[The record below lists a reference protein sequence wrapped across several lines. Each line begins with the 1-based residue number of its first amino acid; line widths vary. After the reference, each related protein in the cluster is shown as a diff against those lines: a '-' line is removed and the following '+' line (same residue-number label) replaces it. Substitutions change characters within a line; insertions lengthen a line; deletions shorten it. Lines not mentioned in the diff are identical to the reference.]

1 MKYPQC
7 QWCIKHVAS
16 LNVWGN
22 TFMAVLK
29 AIAGVFGNSWA
40 LIADSIHSL
49 TDVFIAVLLWIS
61 LKIGVRPAD
70 KTYPYGYGHIESIAA
85 AFIGISLICVSVVI
99 WYKAI
104 VTIISGL
111 LVEPEIFAVMALI
124 VSIVGNELLF
134 RHSICVGKQAQSPA
148 IIANAWENRADTLT
162 SFAALIGVTGAKLGF
177 PVFDPL
183 AAIAVGGMVAYTGG
197 KILSGSVK
205 GMMDTS
211 VESGQID
218 KIHNIATNVKG
229 IKKVNSL
236 STRKSG
242 QKIWVDMEVA
252 VDSETDLTKANNIA
266 EEIKQAISKAIEN
279 TGNVT
284 VYLRPC
290 RT

>member
-1 MKYPQC
+1 MKYSQC
-7 QWCIKHVAS
+7 RWCIEHVAS
-16 LNVWGN
+16 LNIWGN

-29 AIAGVFGNSWA
+29 ATAGVFGNSWA

-49 TDVFIAVLLWIS
+49 TDVFIAILLWIS

-70 KTYPYGYGHIESIAA
+70 KTYPYGYGHIEFIAA
-85 AFIGISLICVSVVI
+85 AFIGISLICVSIVI

-104 VTIISGL
+104 TTIIAGL
-111 LVEPEIFAVMALI
+111 LAEPEMFAVMALI

-162 SFAALIGVTGAKLGF
+162 SFAALIGVTGAKLGY
-177 PVFDPL
+177 PIFDPL
-183 AAIAVGGMVAYTGG
+183 AAVAVGVMIAYTGG
-197 KILSGSVK
+197 KILSESVK

-218 KIHNIATNVKG
+218 KIHNIAAEVKG
-229 IKKVNSL
+229 IKGINSL

-252 VDSETDLTKANNIA
+252 IDSETDLTKANNIA
-266 EEIKQAISKAIEN
+266 EEIKQAISKTIEN
-279 TGNVT
+279 TGNIT